1 VSAIIEDF
9 LACRMA
15 GNLVNHSRDR
25 NCNKLNKTA
34 MEKLTEPD
42 EVDNL
47 ISFYFMLISNRLRQ
61 M

>member
-1 VSAIIEDF
+1 
-9 LACRMA
+9 MA